1 MTAGRDPWL
10 AARMRDRSR
19 VAAAETELS
28 TAVEAATGAFLAE
41 VRAGLGLGGA
51 LTAAGSPSD
60 GGAPD
65 WSGWPGESR
74 WRRLVQQHIAPVWR
88 RIWQGAYGRTAPDAP
103 ETGRAED
110 EADALADRLRSW
122 PRRVW
127 DRLRRAWRDGVAR
140 GESVA
145 ELRERLAGLA
155 TLEEWDG
162 SVLTMTRTEAIG
174 ALNAGALGAALD
186 TQARTG
192 RRWTKRWLAT
202 RDDRTRATHRAADGQ
217 TVPLAERFEVGGA
230 HVQFPGDPR
239 GPAGEVINC
248 RCSMQLAPAE

>member
-1 MTAGRDPWL
+1 MAPADPWL

-19 VAAAETELS
+19 VAAAEREL
-28 TAVEAATGAFLAE
+28 TLAVGEAVRGFLAE

-51 LTAAGSPSD
+51 VTAAGAPS
-60 GGAPD
+60 GGGGPD

-103 ETGRAED
+103 KTGRVDD
-110 EADALADRLRSW
+110 EAEPLADRLRAF
-122 PRRVW
+122 PRQVW
-127 DRLRRAWRDGVAR
+127 DRMRQVWRDGVAR
-140 GESVA
+140 GGSTG
-145 ELRERLAGLA
+145 ELRARLAELA
-155 TLEEWDG
+155 TLEQWDG
-162 SVLTMTRTEAIG
+162 SVLTMTRTETIG
-174 ALNAGALGAALD
+174 ALNSGSLGAALD
-186 TQARTG
+186 AQARTG

-202 RDDRTRATHRAADGQ
+202 HDDRTRATHRAADGQ
-217 TVPLAERFEVGGA
+217 TVPLNERFDVGGA
-230 HVQFPGDPR
+230 HIQFPGDPR